1 MYIIYIKHI
10 GRSSIAMTKETL
22 RQIFKMY
29 NISQAEVA
37 KRMGISYQALYSR
50 IEAKDISIS
59 TLTGIAQ
66 ALNISLSQLCA
77 SVETQAQEEL
87 SQLDEISAL
96 RRENKILRQM
106 IADKTAIIELLRST
120 KKSEV

>member
-1 MYIIYIKHI
+1 
-10 GRSSIAMTKETL
+10 MTKETL

-120 KKSEV
+120 KKSEA